1 VGRLVA
7 FASCLLGAAAAL
19 AAAATPDI
27 FLGDSLRQ
35 LGLAPLARAAGD
47 APLAERH
54 GAKGLPTFV
63 AEANKD
69 YLLVEGVKVYL
80 DDPIGQLRGKL
91 TVTRIDYDKV
101 IVPLAW
107 RLPAARPGS
116 QRILLDPGHGGKDP
130 GKVHGT
136 LNYTEKAAT
145 LDTALRLKLLLEKRG
160 FEVLLTRDKDVAID
174 LDDRAP
180 MATKAKADLFVS
192 LHYNGGAAGDTTSA
206 GIETYCLTPT
216 GQHSTNKASGRADL
230 TSEPGNR
237 YDLFNLQLAFNV
249 QRQLLAQTGAEDR
262 GIRRA
267 RFAVL
272 RTLTCPGILIEGG
285 FVSSRVE
292 GAQIAN
298 AAYRQK
304 LAQAIADGIADY
316 ARLLRAK

>member
-1 VGRLVA
+1 MRRLVA
-7 FASCLLGAAAAL
+7 IGLLAVSAAL
-19 AAAATPDI
+19 RASSAPDI

-35 LGLAPLARAAGD
+35 LGLAPLARQKGDEAG
-47 APLAERH
+47 LERH
-54 GAKGLPTFV
+54 GAKGLPTFI

-69 YLLVEGVKVYL
+69 YLYVEGVKVYL
-80 DDPIGQLRGKL
+80 DDPIGQLRGRL

-130 GKVHGT
+130 GK
-136 LNYTEKAAT
+136 LNAALGYTEKAAT
-145 LDTALRLKLLLEKRG
+145 LDTALRLKPLLEKLG
-160 FEVLLTRDKDVAID
+160 FEVLLTRDQDVAID

-180 MATKAKADLFVS
+180 MAAKAKADLFVS

-206 GIETYCLTPT
+206 GIETYCLTPA
-216 GQHSTNKASGRADL
+216 GQHSTNKATGRADL
-230 TSEPGNR
+230 TPEPGNR
-237 YDLFNLQLAFNV
+237 FDTFNLQLAFNV
-249 QRQLLAQTGAEDR
+249 QRRILAGTGAEDR
-262 GIRRA
+262 GVRRA

-304 LAQAIADGIADY
+304 LAQAIAEGIVDY
-316 ARLLRAK
+316 ARLVRAK

>member
-1 VGRLVA
+1 VRRLVA
-7 FASCLLGAAAAL
+7 IASCLAV
-19 AAAATPDI
+19 AATSRASAAPDI

-35 LGLAPLARAAGD
+35 LGLAPLARV
-47 APLAERH
+47 AERH

-63 AEANKD
+63 AEPNKD
-69 YLLVEGVKVYL
+69 YLLVEGLKIYL
-80 DDPIGQLRGKL
+80 DDPVGQLRGKL

-130 GKVHGT
+130 GKLNAA

-145 LDTALRLKLLLEKRG
+145 LDTALRLKPLLEKLG

-180 MATKAKADLFVS
+180 MAAKAKADLFVS

-206 GIETYCLTPT
+206 GIETYCLTPA
-216 GQHSTNKASGRADL
+216 GQHSTNKATGKADL
-230 TSEPGNR
+230 TVEPGNR
-237 YDLFNLQLAFNV
+237 FDTFNLQLAFNV
-249 QRQLLAQTGAEDR
+249 QRRILAEVGAEDR
-262 GIRRA
+262 GVRRA

-304 LAQAIADGIADY
+304 LAQAIADGVADY
-316 ARLLRAK
+316 ARLVRAK

>member
-1 VGRLVA
+1 MRGLLAIASCCLVA
-7 FASCLLGAAAAL
+7 ASGDASSA
-19 AAAATPDI
+19 PDI

-35 LGLAPLARAAGD
+35 LGLAPLPRVAGD
-47 APLAERH
+47 PALCERL
-54 GAKGLPTFV
+54 GAKGLPGFL

-69 YLLVEGVKVYL
+69 YLLVEGLKVYL

-101 IVPLAW
+101 IVPLVW
-107 RLPAARPGS
+107 RLPVPRPGA

-130 GKVHGT
+130 GKVQT
-136 LNYTEKAAT
+136 VLNYTEKAAT
-145 LDTALRLKLLLEKRG
+145 LDTALRLKPLLEKLG

-174 LDDRAP
+174 LEDRAP
-180 MATKAKADLFVS
+180 MATKAKADLFLS
-192 LHYNGGAAGDTTSA
+192 LHYNGGAAGDSTSA

-216 GQHSTNKASGRADL
+216 GQHSTNKAVGRADL
-230 TSEPGNR
+230 TAEPGNKL
-237 YDLFNLQLAFNV
+237 DTFNLQLAFNV
-249 QRQLLAQTGAEDR
+249 HRQLLAQTGAEDR

-272 RTLTCPGILIEGG
+272 RPLTCPGILIEGG
-285 FVSSRVE
+285 FVSSRIE

-304 LAQAIADGIADY
+304 LAQAIADGVMDY
-316 ARLLRAK
+316 ARALRAK

>member
-1 VGRLVA
+1 MGRLVA

-19 AAAATPDI
+19 GAAATPDI

-35 LGLAPLARAAGD
+35 LGLAPLARVAGD

-206 GIETYCLTPT
+206 TCLCRCAPRRPSLCHAHRS
-216 GQHSTNKASGRADL
+216 QPS
-230 TSEPGNR
+230 P
-237 YDLFNLQLAFNV
+237 FW
-249 QRQLLAQTGAEDR
+249 RQA
-262 GIRRA
+262 
-267 RFAVL
+267 
-272 RTLTCPGILIEGG
+272 
-285 FVSSRVE
+285 
-292 GAQIAN
+292 
-298 AAYRQK
+298 
-304 LAQAIADGIADY
+304 
-316 ARLLRAK
+316 

>member
-1 VGRLVA
+1 VRRLVA
-7 FASCLLGAAAAL
+7 IASCLAV
-19 AAAATPDI
+19 AATSRASAAPDI

-35 LGLAPLARAAGD
+35 LGLAPLARVAGD

-63 AEANKD
+63 AEPNKD
-69 YLLVEGVKVYL
+69 YLLVEGLKIYL
-80 DDPIGQLRGKL
+80 DDPVGQLRGKL

-130 GKVHGT
+130 GKLNAA

-145 LDTALRLKLLLEKRG
+145 LDTALRLKPLLEKLG

-180 MATKAKADLFVS
+180 MAAKAKADLFVS

-206 GIETYCLTPT
+206 GIETYCLTPA
-216 GQHSTNKASGRADL
+216 GQHSTNKATGKADL
-230 TSEPGNR
+230 TVEPGNR
-237 YDLFNLQLAFNV
+237 FDTFNLQLAFNV
-249 QRQLLAQTGAEDR
+249 QRRILAEVGAEDR
-262 GIRRA
+262 GVRRA

-304 LAQAIADGIADY
+304 LAQAIADGVADY
-316 ARLLRAK
+316 ARLVRAK

>member
-1 VGRLVA
+1 MDRLVA
-7 FASCLLGAAAAL
+7 LASCLLVAAAAL
-19 AAAATPDI
+19 GAAATPDI

-35 LGLAPLARAAGD
+35 LGLAPVARVAGD
-47 APLAERH
+47 PVAGERF

-63 AEANKD
+63 AEPNKD
-69 YLLVEGVKVYL
+69 YLLIEGVKVYL

-206 GIETYCLTPT
+206 GIET
-216 GQHSTNKASGRADL
+216 
-230 TSEPGNR
+230 
-237 YDLFNLQLAFNV
+237 
-249 QRQLLAQTGAEDR
+249 
-262 GIRRA
+262 
-267 RFAVL
+267 
-272 RTLTCPGILIEGG
+272 
-285 FVSSRVE
+285 
-292 GAQIAN
+292 
-298 AAYRQK
+298 
-304 LAQAIADGIADY
+304 
-316 ARLLRAK
+316 